1 MKSSTNRKTF
11 WAIAAIVM
19 IAILTLSI
27 TGCVYDD
34 GLDKIDSTD
43 GRVSS
48 STDSDASGSGNNVFN
63 NYTVQTNIG
72 TPTSTATDYTSLIAE
87 IIDSVVVIYTK
98 TSSSDSYSSTG
109 SGVFYGEIVDE
120 NASLIVTCTHV
131 VEDAASVMV
140 VANTA
145 DTDTT
150 NDIRLEA
157 EIIGM
162 DDISDVAVLKVE
174 GTGYDYA
181 TLRNTDEAPILLGEE
196 ATAIGNALGAGISVT
211 KGIISGTSRTI
222 SMDGISMT
230 LLQIDA
236 AVNGGNSGGAL
247 FDAEGYLIGIV
258 NAKSTGTDVEGIGYA
273 IPVYDVISKAQGLI
287 ETSGNPAY
295 NGLGYIDGT
304 KRLGITVSQLTS
316 EQVSANFRNITSV
329 PAEGGYYYYCSSTNE
344 ISPYGS
350 VARSGASETVRG
362 SLITAVT
369 INGVSKT
376 FTDEY
381 LLDDMLS
388 EANINDT
395 VTLNLITIGTT
406 GGIFTQNYV
415 YTATSVDITLY
426 QYVCGFTG

>member
-1 MKSSTNRKTF
+1 MKSSTNRKAF

-34 GLDKIDSTD
+34 GLDQIDSTD

-131 VEDAASVMV
+131 VENAASVMV

-145 DTDTT
+145 DTDST

-230 LLQIDA
+230 LLQMDA

-258 NAKSTGTDVEGIGYA
+258 NAKSTGSDVEGIGYA
-273 IPVYDVISKAQGLI
+273 IPVYDVISKAQSLI

-350 VARSGASETVRG
+350 VARSGASEMVKG
-362 SLITAVT
+362 SLITGVT
-369 INGVSKT
+369 VNGVSKT
-376 FTDEY
+376 FTDDY

>member
-162 DDISDVAVLKVE
+162 DDISDV
-174 GTGYDYA
+174 
-181 TLRNTDEAPILLGEE
+181 P
-196 ATAIGNALGAGISVT
+196 
-211 KGIISGTSRTI
+211 
-222 SMDGISMT
+222 
-230 LLQIDA
+230 
-236 AVNGGNSGGAL
+236 
-247 FDAEGYLIGIV
+247 
-258 NAKSTGTDVEGIGYA
+258 
-273 IPVYDVISKAQGLI
+273 
-287 ETSGNPAY
+287 
-295 NGLGYIDGT
+295 
-304 KRLGITVSQLTS
+304 
-316 EQVSANFRNITSV
+316 
-329 PAEGGYYYYCSSTNE
+329 C
-344 ISPYGS
+344 
-350 VARSGASETVRG
+350 
-362 SLITAVT
+362 
-369 INGVSKT
+369 
-376 FTDEY
+376 
-381 LLDDMLS
+381 
-388 EANINDT
+388 
-395 VTLNLITIGTT
+395 
-406 GGIFTQNYV
+406 
-415 YTATSVDITLY
+415 
-426 QYVCGFTG
+426 

>member
-222 SMDGISMT
+222 SIDGISMT

-273 IPVYDVISKAQGLI
+273 IPVYDVISKAQSLI
-287 ETSGNPAY
+287 ETSGNPA
-295 NGLGYIDGT
+295 
-304 KRLGITVSQLTS
+304 S
-316 EQVSANFRNITSV
+316 
-329 PAEGGYYYYCSSTNE
+329 AEGGYYYYCSSTNE

-350 VARSGASETVRG
+350 VARSGASETVKG
-362 SLITAVT
+362 SLITGVT
-369 INGVSKT
+369 VNGVSKT
-376 FTDEY
+376 FTDDY

-388 EANINDT
+388 AANINDT

>member
-1 MKSSTNRKTF
+1 MKSSKSRKTF
-11 WAIAAIVM
+11 LAIAAIAL
-19 IAILTLSI
+19 IAVLTI
-27 TGCVYDD
+27 CIAGCVYDD
-34 GLDKIDSTD
+34 GLDQIDSTD
-43 GRVSS
+43 GRVTSS
-48 STDSDASGSGNNVFN
+48 ESDASGSGNNVFN

-72 TPTSTATDYTSLIAE
+72 TPSSTATDYTALIGD
-87 IIDSVVVIYTK
+87 IIDSVVLIYTK
-98 TSSSDSYSSTG
+98 TSASDSYSSTG

-131 VEDAASVMV
+131 VEDAASIMV
-140 VANTA
+140 VANSA

-150 NDIRLEA
+150 NDIKLSA

-273 IPVYDVISKAQGLI
+273 IPVYDVISKSQSLI
-287 ETSGNPAY
+287 ETSGNPDY

-304 KRLGITVSQLTS
+304 KRLGITVSQMNS

-329 PAEGGYYYYCSSTNE
+329 PADGGYYYYCSSSYE

-350 VARSGASETVRG
+350 VARSGASDAVRG
-362 SLITAVT
+362 ALITGVT
-369 INGVSKT
+369 VNGVTKT

-388 EANINDT
+388 QANINDT

-406 GGIFTQNYV
+406 GGIFAQSYV
-415 YTATSVDITLY
+415 YTATSVNITLY